1 MSQDLKLLA
10 RYVDGG
16 DRLDDHMSQQ
26 LYAREKKTVWSAS
39 REPSPLRRPCS
50 PSIIT
55 NHISHRFLHLRN
67 APWPEHSNSI
77 YLLSWSCNGE

>member
-26 LYAREKKTVWSAS
+26 LYAREKKQSGRHQENRA
-39 REPSPLRRPCS
+39 RCGDHAAHP
-50 PSIIT
+50 
-55 NHISHRFLHLRN
+55 
-67 APWPEHSNSI
+67 
-77 YLLSWSCNGE
+77 